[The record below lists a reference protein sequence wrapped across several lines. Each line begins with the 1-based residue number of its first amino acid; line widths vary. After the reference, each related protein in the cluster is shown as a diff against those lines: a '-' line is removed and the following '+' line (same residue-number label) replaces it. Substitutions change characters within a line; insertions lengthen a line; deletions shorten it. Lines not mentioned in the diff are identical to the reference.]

1 MYTVRVGEKN
11 IKPTKVVCVGR
22 NYLEHIQELNN
33 AIPENMVV
41 FNKPTTS
48 ISHQLIASNKESI
61 HYECEICFVVKKGQ
75 LDAVGVG
82 LDLTKRHVQS
92 DLKANGLP
100 WERAKAFDG
109 SAVLSRFVSLK
120 GVNIDELQM
129 ELYINCVRVQHGEVR
144 QMMYQP
150 QTILQEIKTYT
161 TLCDGDVI
169 MTGTPKGVGE
179 VHQGD
184 AFLARLKV
192 GDYTLIEVEWVAN

>member
-1 MYTVRVGEKN
+1 MYTVRVGEK
-11 IKPTKVVCVGR
+11 KLRPTKVVCVGR

-33 AIPENMVV
+33 AVPEDMVV

-48 ISHQLIASNKESI
+48 ISSQLMASGQESI

-75 LDAVGVG
+75 LNAVGLG
-82 LDLTKRHVQS
+82 LDLTKRHLQS
-92 DLKANGLP
+92 DLKSNGLP

-109 SAVLSRFVSLK
+109 SAVLSRFVPLK

-129 ELYINCVRVQHGEVR
+129 ELFINCVRVQHGEVR
-144 QMMYQP
+144 QMLYP
-150 QTILQEIKTYT
+150 PLTILKELSTYT

-179 VHQGD
+179 VHPD
-184 AFLARLKV
+184 DVFLARLKV